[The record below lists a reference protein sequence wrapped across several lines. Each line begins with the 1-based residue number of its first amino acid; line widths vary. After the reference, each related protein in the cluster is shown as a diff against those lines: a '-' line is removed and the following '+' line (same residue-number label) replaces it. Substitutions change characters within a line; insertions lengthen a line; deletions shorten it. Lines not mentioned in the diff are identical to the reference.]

1 MQFQH
6 LCNTYLRELL
16 ETHDN
21 TNATAELS
29 LHASLKAFL
38 EQSADC
44 LGHAIALTHEPR
56 QLDIGRP
63 DFIATDGLL
72 PIGYIEA
79 EKFGTDLNALTG
91 HAREQ
96 NTRFI
101 ENLDNFVLTNFVEFR
116 LYTEG
121 ELRATASLSSV
132 GGTSLSRN
140 VSPVG
145 GTSLSRNSPV
155 GGTSLS
161 RQEEEIETR
170 RSLLPEDVETG
181 RSLLP
186 EGIGT
191 GMSLLPEEVHAL
203 ETLLNR
209 FFDAGTL
216 NITTPEVLATHL
228 ARRTRELQT
237 QIATAI
243 ADEESTIFRMFK
255 AFQEQLLSTL
265 TPADFAD
272 MYAQTL
278 AYGMFAARYTLPNA
292 TNFSRSTAAATL
304 PRSNPFLRRLF
315 YQVASPELDDSIGW
329 VLDEIATLLRSVS
342 TYMLRTAFD
351 ARTHAEDP
359 VIHFYETFL
368 AAYDPRRRVDRGV
381 YYTPQPVISYIVRS
395 VDALLKTALR
405 KPDGLADNETLI
417 LDPATGTGGFLMEVL
432 HHIRQHVIET
442 DGAAAWSPYVN
453 TSLAERLFGFELLV
467 APYTIAHLNLS
478 RFLQAHGW
486 TASDTERIH
495 IYLTNTLEEPVER
508 EGHIFAEFLTDEA
521 NAAVSVKRDLP
532 ILVIVGNPP
541 YPRSSA
547 NPSRDARGRLNF
559 IGGLIEDYKSID
571 GQSLGERNYQGLQGD
586 YVKFIRWGQWRI
598 DKNGE
603 GALGYIVNNGFLD
616 GVIFRGMRH
625 SLMKSFNAIYH
636 LNLHGNRR
644 VGEDIPDGESDEN
657 VFDIQQGVSI
667 LLCVKERDNPD
678 PAKVY
683 YADVWGE
690 RAEKYRR
697 LSEIDV
703 QSTEWQELQ
712 PTAPFY
718 LFVPQQTE
726 DSTEYENGW
735 HVTDIFQESSLG
747 IVTARD
753 KLTIH
758 LTPEAVRQTVTDFVS
773 LPAEAAREKYNLG
786 RDRRDWQVRLAQE
799 DLRNHPEAEQHIV
812 PIRYRPFDTRFT
824 YYTARDRGFHC
835 RPRQAISAH
844 LRSGR
849 NFALCVCRGS
859 KGPKWQHTLVT
870 DNITDQGYVSNKSG
884 PAHVFPLYLY
894 PDIEQLGLPPGRSI
908 NLTPAFLKAFS
919 ETLALPQIKPF
930 GLPEGI
936 SPEDIL
942 AYIYAVLHGPTYR
955 QRYAEFLKY
964 DFPRVPLPTDLAQFQ
979 KLAGFGHT
987 LIDAHLGRLDMPGAT
1002 SRFEGEGDSVVG
1014 RVQYRDGHVWIN
1026 RTQYFSDVP
1035 VAVWEFEIGA
1045 YQPCEKWLR
1054 DRRGEALTHADI
1066 RQYRQV
1072 LSAVA
1077 ETLKVTGEIDN

>member
-16 ETHDN
+16 ETRHN
-21 TNATAELS
+21 TLATEELS

-38 EQSADC
+38 EQSAAC
-44 LGHAIALTHEPR
+44 LGHAITLTHEPR

-63 DFIATDGLL
+63 DFIATEGLL

-79 EKFGTDLNALTG
+79 EKFGTDLNTLTG

-101 ENLDNFVLTNFVEFR
+101 ENLDNFILTNFVEFR

-121 ELRATASLSSV
+121 ELRAV

-145 GTSLSRNSPV
+145 GTSLSRN
-155 GGTSLS
+155 
-161 RQEEEIETR
+161 QKI
-170 RSLLPEDVETG
+170 ETG

-186 EGIGT
+186 EEIGT

-209 FFDAGTL
+209 FFGAGTL
-216 NITTPEVLATHL
+216 NITTPEVLAMHL
-228 ARRTRELQT
+228 ARRTRELQI

-243 ADEESTIFRMFK
+243 ADEENTLFRMFET
-255 AFQEQLLSTL
+255 FREHLLATL

-315 YQVASPELDDSIGW
+315 HQVASPELDDSIGW

-342 TYMLRTAFD
+342 TDMLRTAFD

-368 AAYDPRRRVDRGV
+368 AAYDPGRRVDRGV

-395 VDALLKTALR
+395 VDALLKTALQ
-405 KPDGLADNETLI
+405 KPDGLADNKTLI

-432 HHIRQHVIET
+432 NHIHQHVIET
-442 DGAAAWSPYVN
+442 DGTAAWAPYVN
-453 TSLAERLFGFELLV
+453 TALVERLFGFELLV

-486 TASDTERIH
+486 TAMDTERIH
-495 IYLTNTLEEPVER
+495 IYLTNTLEEPIER

-521 NAAVSVKRDLP
+521 NAAVSVKRDVPL
-532 ILVIVGNPP
+532 LVIVGNPP
-541 YPRSSA
+541 YTDNSA
-547 NPSRDARGRLNF
+547 NPSRDNAGKLTF
-559 IGGLIEDYKSID
+559 IGSLIEDYKSVD
-571 GQSLGERNYQGLQGD
+571 GKPMRERSSTVLQGD
-586 YVKFIRWGQWRI
+586 YVKFIRWAQWRVH
-598 DKNGE
+598 KNGE
-603 GALGYIVNNGFLD
+603 GVIGYVANNSFLD
-616 GVIFRGMRH
+616 GLVLRGMRD
-625 SLMKSFNAIYH
+625 SLINSFNAIYL
-636 LNLHGNRR
+636 LNLHGNSRR
-644 VGEDIPDGESDEN
+644 AEPVPDGQSNEN

-667 LLCVKERDNPD
+667 LLCVKERDNPA

-683 YADVWGE
+683 YADMWGSRE
-690 RAEKYRR
+690 EKYRALLASDV
-697 LSEIDV
+697 LSTD
-703 QSTEWQELQ
+703 WKELH
-712 PTAPFY
+712 PSSPLY
-718 LFVPQQTE
+718 LFVPRNTE
-726 DSTEYENGW
+726 HEAEYENGW
-735 HVTDIFQESSLG
+735 SVTDIFQERSVG
-747 IVTARD
+747 FVTSRD
-753 KLTIH
+753 KLTMH
-758 LTPEAVRQTVTDFVS
+758 RTEEAVRQTVTDFAS
-773 LPAEAAREKYNLG
+773 LSEDEARARYNLG
-786 RDRRDWQVRLAQE
+786 KDGRDWKVHSAQA
-799 DLRNHPEAEQHIV
+799 DLRAHCEAAEGYSNTRYF
-812 PIRYRPFDTRFT
+812 PKDEYIRGTYYRPFDPRFT
-824 YYTARDRGFHC
+824 YYTGQSRGFYSTPARKIMH
-835 RPRQAISAH
+835 H
-844 LRSGR
+844 LIAGE
-849 NFALCVCRGS
+849 NLALCVCRRVTN
-859 KGPKWQHTLVT
+859 PVWQHAL
-870 DNITDQGYVSNKSG
+870 ITNQITENCYVSNQGSES
-884 PAHVFPLYLY
+884 AYVIPLYLY
-894 PDIEQLGLPPGRSI
+894 PPPEGLELSREREL
-908 NLTPAFLKAFS
+908 NLTPAFLKALA
-919 ETLALPQIKPF
+919 ERLALQQTESF
-930 GLPEGI
+930 GLPKDI

-942 AYIYAVLHGPTYR
+942 AYIYAVLHSPTYR
-955 QRYAEFLKY
+955 ERYVEFLKY
-964 DFPRVPLPTDLAQFQ
+964 DFPRIPLPTDLAQFQ
-979 KLAGFGHT
+979 KLAGFGHI
-987 LIDAHLGRLDMPGAT
+987 LIDVHLGRHELLVST

-1035 VAVWEFEIGA
+1035 LAVWEFEIGA

-1072 LSAVA
+1072 LAAVA
-1077 ETLKVTGEIDN
+1077 ETLRVMQQIDEV

>member
-1 MQFQH
+1 MQFQQ
-6 LCNTYLRELL
+6 LCNNYLRELL
-16 ETHDN
+16 ETRDN

-38 EQSADC
+38 EQSAVC
-44 LGHAIALTHEPR
+44 LGHAITLTHEPR

-79 EKFGTDLNALTG
+79 EKFGTDLDALTG

-96 NTRFI
+96 NARFI

-121 ELRATASLSSV
+121 ELRATASLSS
-132 GGTSLSRN
+132 TSVVRECLLPNGRIARD
-140 VSPVG
+140 G
-145 GTSLSRNSPV
+145 
-155 GGTSLS
+155 
-161 RQEEEIETR
+161 E
-170 RSLLPEDVETG
+170 SLLAA
-181 RSLLP
+181 
-186 EGIGT
+186 
-191 GMSLLPEEVHAL
+191 EVHAL

-209 FFDAGTL
+209 FFNAGTL
-216 NITTPEVLATHL
+216 NITTPEVLAMHL

-292 TNFSRSTAAATL
+292 THFSRSTAAEAL
-304 PRSNPFLRRLF
+304 PNSNPFLIELFQQVTSRRM
-315 YQVASPELDDSIGW
+315 QNNNVTWI
-329 VLDEIATLLRSVS
+329 LDEIATLLRSVS
-342 TYMLRTAFD
+342 TEMLRTAFD

-368 AAYDPRRRVDRGV
+368 AAYDPGRRVDRGV

-395 VDALLKTALR
+395 VDALLKTALQ

-442 DGAAAWSPYVN
+442 DGTAAWSPYVN

-486 TASDTERIH
+486 TASDSERIH
-495 IYLTNTLEEPVER
+495 IYLTNTLEEPIER

-541 YPRSSA
+541 YPENSA
-547 NPSRDARGRLNF
+547 NPSRHSDGELTF
-559 IGGLIEDYKSID
+559 IGRLIEDYKRVD
-571 GQSLGERNYQGLQGD
+571 GRPLLEKSTKILQGD

-598 DKNGE
+598 AQNGE
-603 GALGYIVNNGFLD
+603 GIMGYIVNHSFLD
-616 GVIFRGMRH
+616 SPIPRGMRH
-625 SLMKSFNAIYH
+625 SLINSFNAIYL
-636 LNLHGNRR
+636 LNLHGNSRR
-644 VGEDIPDGESDEN
+644 TEAVPDGQSNEN

-683 YADVWGE
+683 YADMWGSRE
-690 RAEKYRR
+690 EKYRA
-697 LSEIDV
+697 LSASDV
-703 QSTEWQELQ
+703 LSTDWEELH
-712 PTAPFY
+712 PSSPFY
-718 LFVPQQTE
+718 LFVPRNTE
-726 DSTEYENGW
+726 HKAEYEKGW
-735 HVTDIFQESSLG
+735 RVTNIFQERSVGFITS
-747 IVTARD
+747 RD

-758 LTPEAVRQTVTDFVS
+758 RTEEAVRQTVADFAS
-773 LPAEAAREKYNLG
+773 LSEGEARDRYNLG
-786 RDRRDWQVRLAQE
+786 RDGRDWRVNWAQA
-799 DLRNHPEAEQHIV
+799 DLRAHCEANEGYSVTHYSPKDEYVLQAN
-812 PIRYRPFDTRFT
+812 YRAFDPRFT
-824 YYTARDRGFHC
+824 YYTGQSRGFHSTPA
-835 RPRQAISAH
+835 RKIMHH
-844 LRSGR
+844 LLAGE
-849 NFALCVCRGS
+849 NLALCTCRIVTI
-859 KGPKWQHTLVT
+859 PVWQHALVT
-870 DNITDQGYVSNKSG
+870 DRISDKCYLSNKPSESG
-884 PAHVFPLYLY
+884 YVFPLYLY
-894 PDIEQLGLPPGRSI
+894 PHPEELELSREREI
-908 NLTPAFLKAFS
+908 NLTPAFLKA
-919 ETLALPQIKPF
+919 LAEKLDVPRTAQF
-930 GLPEGI
+930 GLPDGI

-942 AYIYAVLHGPTYR
+942 AWIYAVLHSPAYR
-955 QRYAEFLKY
+955 ERYAEFLKY
-964 DFPRVPLPTDLAQFQ
+964 DFPRIPLPTDLAQFQ
-979 KLAGFGHT
+979 KLARFGHT
-987 LIDAHLGRLDMPGAT
+987 LIDAHLGRRDMPGAT

-1054 DRRGEALTHADI
+1054 DRRGEALTHVDI

-1077 ETLKVTGEIDN
+1077 ETLRVMQAIDES